1 MKVLYIDLDEIVR
14 NDIVWGLVGL
24 GVDVERV
31 NEKAPIH
38 GIDYECAERICKILP
53 RYSLVISQNFSA
65 TVAEA
70 CHRINVPYI
79 SWIYDCPQVAAFR
92 NEARYNECYIFMFDK
107 MGVKRLQESGINKVF
122 HQSLAANVAM
132 ASGISISDK
141 DIENYS
147 ADLSFVGSIYKSSF
161 YEQLYR
167 GLSEDIKKH
176 FDSIFDRNYCKWMG
190 NSIYDNLTADEIKAI
205 YSVMN
210 KEELNES
217 AIPIGYLIDTL
228 LFTMELAGKERKR
241 LINKSSELCNTAL
254 YTYNPEALRN
264 EIRAKAYAPVDS
276 ENEAYKVY
284 YSTKINLNVTLHSI
298 ETGIPQ
304 RVFDIMSVGG
314 FVLSNY
320 QEEIGELFDIDKDIV
335 VFRNIEEYEDKV
347 KYYLSHEDER
357 IKIGINGY
365 LRVRDNYTYPILLEK
380 MIDFVC
386 KDWGI

>member
-1 MKVLYIDLDEIVR
+1 M
-14 NDIVWGLVGL
+14 
-24 GVDVERV
+24 
-31 NEKAPIH
+31 
-38 GIDYECAERICKILP
+38 
-53 RYSLVISQNFSA
+53 
-65 TVAEA
+65 
-70 CHRINVPYI
+70 
-79 SWIYDCPQVAAFR
+79 
-92 NEARYNECYIFMFDK
+92 
-107 MGVKRLQESGINKVF
+107 
-122 HQSLAANVAM
+122 
-132 ASGISISDK
+132 
-141 DIENYS
+141 
-147 ADLSFVGSIYKSSF
+147 
-161 YEQLYR
+161 
-167 GLSEDIKKH
+167 
-176 FDSIFDRNYCKWMG
+176 
-190 NSIYDNLTADEIKAI
+190 
-205 YSVMN
+205 
-210 KEELNES
+210 
-217 AIPIGYLIDTL
+217 
-228 LFTMELAGKERKR
+228 
-241 LINKSSELCNTAL
+241 
-254 YTYNPEALRN
+254 RN

-380 MIDFVC
+380 IIDFVC